1 MTSSFQISWILK
13 ALLWT
18 FSRTR
23 LDGYNSATFLVRMQE
38 NLDQKN
44 SEYGHFSRSE
54 STATTIKCKKLCGDK
69 YLIPFRHILRY
80 CKNLRV
86 LSRWRFLTQKNWLN
100 TIIENNNNNSTFQ
113 HNIAC
118 KKAQV
123 GRNFR
128 YFSEHNI
135 FKTKMNK
142 ATWVFTGWSNKL
154 VTYLEKCQ
162 PFMMENF
169 GKNL

>member
-1 MTSSFQISWILK
+1 M
-13 ALLWT
+13 A
-18 FSRTR
+18 FSDT
-23 LDGYNSATFLVRMQE
+23 
-38 NLDQKN
+38 KN
-44 SEYGHFSRSE
+44 R
-54 STATTIKCKKLCGDK
+54 
-69 YLIPFRHILRY
+69 
-80 CKNLRV
+80 
-86 LSRWRFLTQKNWLN
+86 LN

-162 PFMMENF
+162 PSMMENF
-169 GKNL
+169 GKKSLTAKNLKYIIVAQSFWLLGKESYFQCLNRLRNYFVAKATVMISYLTL